1 MPYRKGH
8 LFGQCLK
15 QACGLLSEVIEKTY
29 FIDALPGK
37 IAGVKNPRRQMD
49 DLNYGFPGREGLQI
63 YVIKAI
69 LGIAGLDKL
78 SHYLRDFFTEL
89 LLRFDIASALLKL

>member
-15 QACGLLSEVIEKTY
+15 QTCDLLPEIIEKTD
-29 FIDALPGK
+29 FIDALTGK
-37 IAGVKNPRRQMD
+37 VTGIKDPAGPLDN
-49 DLNYGFPGREGLQI
+49 LYYGFPGRQGFQI

-69 LGIAGLDKL
+69 LCITRFDKEL
-78 SHYLRDFFTEL
+78 HYLRDFFSEL
-89 LLRFDIASALLKL
+89 LLRFDIDFALLKL